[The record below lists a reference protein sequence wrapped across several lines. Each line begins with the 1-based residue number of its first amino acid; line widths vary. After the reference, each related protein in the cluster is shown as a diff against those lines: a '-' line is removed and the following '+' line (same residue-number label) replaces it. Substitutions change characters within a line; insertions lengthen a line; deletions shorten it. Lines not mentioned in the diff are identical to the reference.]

1 MEKYLPIL
9 RNSPFF
15 KGLTDIKNK
24 NMIYIT
30 ENIKLNRRL
39 LYVQEEETLNDQ

>member
-1 MEKYLPIL
+1 MKKYLPIL

-30 ENIKLNRRL
+30 ENIKLIRRL